1 MAEGRTGRM
10 DFINTNDEGNE
21 LRLQFLKD
29 DLVFSN
35 TSFILEYIE
44 KLVSGSGADRIVL
57 DLGAV
62 THIDSSAVGMLITL
76 KQGIGK
82 MGKSMRLAGLTDNVR
97 RIFKFLEISDFINA
111 A

>member
-1 MAEGRTGRM
+1 M
-10 DFINTNDEGNE
+10 DYINTNNDGNE
-21 LRLQFLKD
+21 LRLEFLKD

-35 TSFILEYIE
+35 TSFILEYVE
-44 KLVSGSGADRIVL
+44 KLVSGSVAECIVL

-76 KQGIGK
+76 KQGIHK
-82 MGKSMRLAGLTDNVR
+82 MGKRMRLAGLSESVR
-97 RIFKFLEISDFINA
+97 RIFRFLDISDFINA